1 MRFRREAVGWKEGF
15 EQAVTMAERARSL
28 LRELPRVQL
37 DTPPGPLATLV
48 TFAVDGVDAKD
59 ANEALE
65 RRGVVARH
73 IERPRRVRISVGF
86 WTSDADLERL
96 ADALRAL

>member
-1 MRFRREAVGWKEGF
+1 
-15 EQAVTMAERARSL
+15 MAGRARSL
-28 LRELPRVQL
+28 LGELPRVQL

-48 TFAVDGVDAKD
+48 TFSVDGLDAKD
-59 ANEALE
+59 VNVALE
-65 RRGVVARH
+65 ARGVLARH

-96 ADALRAL
+96 ADAIRAL